1 MDWYVYQKDS
11 SPIRRMSG
19 KRRRSRRKY
28 LLLTMLAGV
37 LAAGLL
43 WVAVVFNN
51 INSAATDSPLP
62 KADAGIILGMSMW
75 GDEPSPGLQER
86 LNYGLELYRQGAFSN
101 FIVSG
106 GLDREDYKY
115 TEAEGM
121 RNYLVAHGVPEE
133 VIHLDNKST
142 STYENLRFSQNI
154 MQEEGFASAI
164 VITHTFHGTR
174 ALEMA
179 EQLGYRQ
186 PALAVTESQT
196 MSMLK
201 YKSREILAYTKWK
214 LQQPFL

>member
-1 MDWYVYQKDS
+1 MEWYVYQKES

-19 KRRRSRRKY
+19 RRRRSRRKRVW
-28 LLLTMLAGV
+28 LIALVAV
-37 LAAGLL
+37 VAAGLL

-51 INSAATDSPLP
+51 INSARTASPLP

-86 LNYGLELYRQGAFSN
+86 LDYGLELYRQGSFGE

-106 GLDREDYKY
+106 GLDHEDYKF

-121 RNYLVAHGVPEE
+121 RNYLVSQGVPEDI
-133 VIHLDNKST
+133 IHLDNEST
-142 STYENLRFSQNI
+142 NTYENLRYSQAI
-154 MQEEGFASAI
+154 MREEELNTAVI
-164 VITHTFHGTR
+164 ITHSFHGTR

-179 EQLGYRQ
+179 EELGYQ
-186 PALAVTESQT
+186 TPALAVTESKV

-201 YKSREILAYTKWK
+201 YKTREILAYTKWK
-214 LQQPFL
+214 LQQPFM